1 MRTTI
6 GTRRSAC
13 LKWRG
18 IRTPYL
24 AVRKQIRRGIASR
37 NIHHRLTK
45 SSCRPFTGRISPP
58 TGACLPP
65 LTVGLRSKR
74 RNFRE
79 YGFMIGDSCDPVFK
93 SFKVTRSRDSLQFI
107 SLLECSVKVFRGSMR
122 IVADEAI
129 HSESIDASN
138 LHWTSGSESCQQE
151 VWSRGPDLNRRHS
164 GFHCPPDRLSGPR
177 HRRRS
182 TASPSGCSPGSEALP
197 G

>member
-1 MRTTI
+1 MLRSAQPVMRTTI

-24 AVRKQIRRGIASR
+24 AVRKQTRSGIASR
-37 NIHHRLTK
+37 NIHHKLTK
-45 SSCRPFTGRISPP
+45 SSCRLFTGRISPP
-58 TGACLPP
+58 TGACVPP
-65 LTVGLRSKR
+65 LTAGLRSKR

-93 SFKVTRSRDSLQFI
+93 SSKVTGSRESYRLCF
-107 SLLECSVKVFRGSMR
+107 STR
-122 IVADEAI
+122 IMAWSFSYGDN
-129 HSESIDASN
+129 S
-138 LHWTSGSESCQQE
+138 QQE
-151 VWSRGPDLNRRHS
+151 VWSRGPDLNRRQS
-164 GFHCPPDRLSGPR
+164 GFRCPPDRLSGPR